1 MNPDEEDMAIM
12 IDGCDLDKD
21 KQIGLEDFRNLGKVE
36 HNVIQRKETLKTNQN
51 QQSIAST
58 IKQLD
63 LLQSMDFATLMNSGK
78 VEPTEELLQMLKDT
92 VMLASSKKP
101 PKEEEDSITPH
112 SFLLDAL
119 RSSGLAASIFGDSHH
134 EEGEGDDDGNMGVH
148 RLPEHPLRR
157 SGSKKLPS
165 MAATAVAWGDDPSNN
180 KSSLSNLKKAH

>member
-1 MNPDEEDMAIM
+1 MEINPDEEDMAIM

-36 HNVIQRKETLKTNQN
+36 HNVIQRKETLKTNQH

-78 VEPTEELLQMLKDT
+78 VEPSEEILEMLKDT

-101 PKEEEDSITPH
+101 PKEEEDSITPQ

-119 RSSGLAASIFGDSHH
+119 RSSGLAASIFGDSHQGQ
-134 EEGEGDDDGNMGVH
+134 GEGNEKNLDH
-148 RLPEHPLRR
+148 RLPKQPLRR

-165 MAATAVAWGDDPSNN
+165 MPGPALAWGDEPKRN
-180 KSSLSNLKKAH
+180 KSSSSNLKKG